1 MATSRHRPSAAKR
14 RFSRAATDMATSWH
28 RPGDAGP
35 PAGCRPPRGSIPITA
50 SPIATS
56 KARRRHRSCQP
67 TGDDYHSHLKTR
79 RPRRGETAP
88 PDAASRHRPT
98 PHPARE
104 GIQSFRRMIPARP
117 TMNDVAREA
126 GVSLKT
132 VSRVVNGEE
141 GVRLETVERVDAA
154 ISRLQ
159 YRRNDIASTLRRRT
173 NSASIGLVIEDLANP
188 FYSLAARAI
197 EDAASTRGS
206 MLITGSSEGSPEL
219 ERRLVGTLVV
229 FLDRP
234 PMGIEADSVVL
245 DSRGGARTAVS
256 HLLAQ
261 GHRRVAI
268 VGDREGLWT
277 ASERL
282 AGYRE
287 ALAKAGVGVDAAL
300 VRLGSHAV
308 GDAESITKEL
318 LHLPSPPTA
327 IFAANNR
334 NCIGVLRAV
343 GSERRRLR
351 PGGAWSPGGPAPL
364 LPDRRQRRPCTAGRP
379 LHSHDPARLRGGRP
393 PVCHRSLISHRS
405 GRNPGVRASADV
417 PRTKNGHLAT
427 PSCPVHAQKSPQR
440 ATPTGV
446 RPL

>member
-1 MATSRHRPSAAKR
+1 
-14 RFSRAATDMATSWH
+14 
-28 RPGDAGP
+28 
-35 PAGCRPPRGSIPITA
+35 
-50 SPIATS
+50 
-56 KARRRHRSCQP
+56 
-67 TGDDYHSHLKTR
+67 
-79 RPRRGETAP
+79 
-88 PDAASRHRPT
+88 
-98 PHPARE
+98 
-104 GIQSFRRMIPARP
+104 
-117 TMNDVAREA
+117 MNDVAREA

-219 ERRLVGTLVV
+219 ERRLVGTLIGRRVDGLIVVPEPTDHGFLARDMNAGTPVV

-245 DSRGGARTAVS
+245 DNRGGARTAVS

-318 LHLPSPPTA
+318 LQLPSPPTA

-334 NCIGVLRAV
+334 NCIGVLRALGARRGDVSLV
-343 GSERRRLR
+343 GFDDFELADLLGVSVVAYDPAELGALAAQRLFSR
-351 PGGAWSPGGPAPL
+351 IDGNEGPA
-364 LPDRRQRRPCTAGRP
+364 RQDVLSTRMIPRG
-379 LHSHDPARLRGGRP
+379 SGEVDP
-393 PVCHRSLISHRS
+393 RS
-405 GRNPGVRASADV
+405 
-417 PRTKNGHLAT
+417 AT
-427 PSCPVHAQKSPQR
+427 GP
-440 ATPTGV
+440 
-446 RPL
+446 